1 MTANPTP
8 ATPAEAGALAALHAA
23 AFDAPWSAT
32 DIANLLDSPGA
43 FALALPEGFILARAL
58 VGEAE
63 IITLAVTPAARR
75 QGLARRLLEAAVVQA
90 MALGAETMF
99 LEVAE
104 DNAPALALYARSGFA
119 QVGRR
124 RGYYARPGGAVPVD
138 ALVMRLTLN
147 R

>member
-1 MTANPTP
+1 MRRPIDP
-8 ATPAEAGALAALHAA
+8 SALADLHAQ
-23 AFDAPWSAT
+23 AFDPGWSAAE
-32 DIANLLDSPGA
+32 IAGLLDTPGA
-43 FALALPEGFILARAL
+43 FALAEDQGFILARAL

-63 IITLAVTPAARR
+63 IITLAVVPAARR
-75 QGLARRLLEAAVVQA
+75 QGLASRLLEAAIVQSL
-90 MALGAETMF
+90 ALGAETLF

-104 DNAPALALYARSGFA
+104 DNAPALALYQKAGFS

-124 RGYYARPGGAVPVD
+124 RGYYARTGGAAPVD